1 MAMKIKVRCSSDYFD
16 ILSALIGPISE
27 HVLRIVHSIIQQLQ
41 TLIFDC
47 PDQISRNVQPYF
59 NRKNASLTPP

>member
-27 HVLRIVHSIIQQLQ
+27 PVLRIVHGIIQHLQ
-41 TLIFDC
+41 TLFFGL
-47 PDQISRNVQPYF
+47 PDKIPRNVQPYF